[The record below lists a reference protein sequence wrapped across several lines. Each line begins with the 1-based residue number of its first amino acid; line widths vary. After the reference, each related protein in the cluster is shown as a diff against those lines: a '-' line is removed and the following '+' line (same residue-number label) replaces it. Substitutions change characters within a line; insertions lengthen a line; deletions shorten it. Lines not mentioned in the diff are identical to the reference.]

1 MKTLKIFYS
10 RVSSEGQSHLRQLKD
25 TERGFD
31 YILCDTISGITDFWT
46 RPQGSQIRKLINEGK
61 VKELHIHNI
70 DRLGRNT
77 LLVLSVWKELTE
89 LGVRVIC
96 RNPNIQ
102 NMDENGDT
110 DPFSNL
116 LLEILVSMSSFE
128 QSMIDMRRT
137 EGIKRT
143 KELEPWKYSG
153 RKIGSVETPLMFL
166 KKTKSQNIIKDLRNG
181 YTIREI
187 SEMRKC
193 SFSTINK
200 VKRLMETNE
209 LELQNT

>member
-1 MKTLKIFYS
+1 
-10 RVSSEGQSHLRQLKD
+10 
-25 TERGFD
+25 
-31 YILCDTISGITDFWT
+31 
-46 RPQGSQIRKLINEGK
+46 
-61 VKELHIHNI
+61 
-70 DRLGRNT
+70 
-77 LLVLSVWKELTE
+77 
-89 LGVRVIC
+89 
-96 RNPNIQ
+96 
-102 NMDENGDT
+102 
-110 DPFSNL
+110 
-116 LLEILVSMSSFE
+116 MSSFE
-128 QSMIDMRRT
+128 KSMIDMRRT